1 MRSARGKSTPS
12 GSIPRHVGIITIQGN
27 ISVGTHSQT
36 ISITLFLLTQSQI
49 IRSCTYIYKLPFLL
63 TFNTDWKLRL
73 LTTLNGIRLHKSVYT
88 RE

>member
-1 MRSARGKSTPS
+1 MRSAQGKSTPS

-27 ISVGTHSQT
+27 IWVGTHSQT

-49 IRSCTYIYKLPFLL
+49 IRSCTYICKLPFLL
-63 TFNTDWKLRL
+63 TYNIDWKLKL